1 MLSLPSE
8 WAFNIYSKKGTE
20 ATEAQNGQN
29 TGKFFWRK
37 HCKKIPKSSTLDLKL
52 YFYLAVHI
60 HRKEQT
66 CRLARSHTHTDRY
79 SQTISE
85 SAKIQTE
92 QEVNYCTSKVGQSAE
107 PSHWHFP
114 LPGSL
119 TQLKKIRYLTVKLS
133 GCVRNSK
140 CYLQRLSV
148 RVCVKRKWAEEQELP
163 SVCVVWSQGLFSV
176 SLSRCLRPSALR
188 RWSGPDGSSCADWPD
203 AAVPTNACSDFGC
216 KDVDVQQ
223 NVC

>member
-1 MLSLPSE
+1 MLSLPFK
-8 WAFNIYSKKGTE
+8 WAFNIYSKKVTE

-29 TGKFFWRK
+29 TGKFLWCV
-37 HCKKIPKSSTLDLKL
+37 HGKKISKSSTLDLKL
-52 YFYLAVHI
+52 YFYFTVHI
-60 HRKEQT
+60 HRKGKT
-66 CRLARSHTHTDRY
+66 CRLARSHTHTNRY

-92 QEVNYCTSKVGQSAE
+92 QELNYCTSKVGQSAE

-140 CYLQRLSV
+140 CYLQRL
-148 RVCVKRKWAEEQELP
+148 CVFVLKEMSRGAGVTICLCCLI
-163 SVCVVWSQGLFSV
+163 SGLFLCLAFSMSSAV
-176 SLSRCLRPSALR
+176 SP
-188 RWSGPDGSSCADWPD
+188 PTVVGSWW
-203 AAVPTNACSDFGC
+203 
-216 KDVDVQQ
+216 
-223 NVC
+223 